1 MFNRKRCFDSID
13 DKNISNDINTL
24 SKKINTIN
32 IGPQNESDIKINKI
46 LFELN
51 KYKKDL
57 SILLVNQEKILVNQ
71 NKILNYFNIDETVDI
86 NINFSKECSYIN

>member
-1 MFNRKRCFDSID
+1 MFNRKRSFESID

-32 IGPQNESDIKINKI
+32 IGTSNESDIKLNKI
-46 LFELN
+46 LFEFN

-57 SILLVNQEKILVNQ
+57 AILLVNQEKILKNQ
-71 NKILNYFNIDETVDI
+71 NKILNHFNIDNSIDI
-86 NINFSKECSYIN
+86 NMIKECSYIN